1 MKLLLR
7 YFDEVQANSSV
18 PSPRCA
24 AERGNPTNFVALP
37 HQFCDDFVT
46 IH

>member
-7 YFDEVQANSSV
+7 YFGEVQANSTV
-18 PSPRCA
+18 PAPRWA
-24 AERGNPTNFVALP
+24 ADRGNPTNFVALP
-37 HQFCDDFVT
+37 HQFRDDFVT